1 MASAIINLPGKEV
14 LDPLDASHGF
24 LVVVAFIHD
33 SASRE
38 FQVVINL
45 AEHAAKF
52 CAVEIGA
59 QEYLLVGFATTPD
72 DAARAHAVIDIAK
85 NWRGTMIFARGQ
97 LIKQNK
103 ALLDTLQ
110 CYVEASN
117 CRDKRAHCV
126 IVVVAPGAMSDGR
139 ISRFSKDGMM
149 VEYETAIYE
158 FPCKL
163 LSQRFLIDP
172 NHSSSYA
179 NQTQAAGV
187 ACGTSICPLFD
198 PDAGRPCGTH
208 TDKFHIDVD
217 RHWHKPHYQFGIEAK
232 DD

>member
-1 MASAIINLPGKEV
+1 MAGAITTLPGKEV
-14 LDPLDASHGF
+14 LDPLDASHSF
-24 LVVVAFIHD
+24 LLVVAFTH
-33 SASRE
+33 STSRE

-45 AEHAAKF
+45 AEHAQKF

-59 QEYLLVGFATTPD
+59 QEYLLVGFARTPD
-72 DAARAHAVIDIAK
+72 DAARAHAVIEIVKD
-85 NWRGTMIFARGQ
+85 WHGTMVFAHGQ
-97 LIKQNK
+97 IIPQNK
-103 ALLDTLQ
+103 ALTDMLQ

-139 ISRFSKDGMM
+139 ISRFSKDGTM

-172 NHSSSYA
+172 NHPSSYA

-187 ACGTSICPLFD
+187 THGTSICPLFD
-198 PDAGRPCGTH
+198 PDAGRPCGIH
-208 TDKFHIDVD
+208 TDKFQIDVD
-217 RHWHKPHYQFGIEAK
+217 QHWHQPHYKHGIQAE